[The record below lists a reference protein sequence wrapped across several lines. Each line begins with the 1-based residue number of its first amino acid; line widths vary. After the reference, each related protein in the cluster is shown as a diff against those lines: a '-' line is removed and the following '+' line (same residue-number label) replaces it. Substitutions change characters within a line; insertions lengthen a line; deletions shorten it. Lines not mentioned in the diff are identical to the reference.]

1 MAERRMFS
9 KAIISSDE
17 FMDLPLESQA
27 LYFHLAMQA
36 DDDGMINNA
45 RRIIRMI
52 GLGEKDLQV
61 LIDAKFLI
69 AFDSGIIAI
78 RHWKVHNWIRG
89 DRYKPT
95 RYQNELAQLV
105 QDSNKAY
112 LSDISGDIPRDIPD
126 DIPDDN
132 QVTYQRYTKDRI
144 GKDSIDKVR
153 RGKDRIDTPSE
164 AVCLSSPSSLEKDFL
179 VFWDRYPRKHNK
191 SETFTAFRDALNSGT
206 EFSTIMEGLDRYLIY
221 LQLEKTDSQY
231 IKYPATWLRKKCWQD
246 DYSMKREI
254 TTKDLEPFVD
264 IRQFSPKGG
273 LE

>member
-9 KAIISSDE
+9 KVIISSDE

-27 LYFHLAMQA
+27 LYFHLAIQA

-45 RRIIRMI
+45 RRIVRMI
-52 GLGEKDLQV
+52 GLGEKDLQI
-61 LIDAKFLI
+61 LIDTKFLI

-78 RHWKVHNWIRG
+78 RHWKIHNWIRG

-112 LSDISGDIPRDIPD
+112 LSDIPD
-126 DIPDDN
+126 DIPSDIPGGN

-144 GKDSIDKVR
+144 EEESKDKI
-153 RGKDRIDTPSE
+153 RGDKDRIDTPSE
-164 AVCLSSPSSLEKDFL
+164 AVCISPPSSLEKDFQ
-179 VFWDRYPRKHNK
+179 VFWNRYPRKYDK
-191 SETFTAFRDALNSGT
+191 PDAFTAFGDALNSGT
-206 EFSTIMEGLDRYLIY
+206 EFSTIMEGLNRYLLY
-221 LQLEKTDSQY
+221 LQLEKIDSRY
-231 IKYPATWLRKKCWQD
+231 IKYPATWLRKQCWLD
-246 DYSMKREI
+246 EYTMTREI

-273 LE
+273 FQ